1 MREHNPTLGLACL
14 ILAVV
19 LILMYIIAT
28 PSRSQ
33 SAPPQM
39 PCIPKLALDQQIAK
53 RYGES
58 ILGAGVTPMG
68 ILYITVNPI
77 TGTFTV
83 VMRRPDGMACIVGG
97 GKGWAT
103 TETVLPGTNL

>member
-1 MREHNPTLGLACL
+1 MTHRPPVLGIACA
-14 ILAVV
+14 ILALV
-19 LILMYIIAT
+19 IIAMYIIAT

-33 SAPPQM
+33 EQPQM

-58 ILGAGVTPMG
+58 ILGAGVTPVG
-68 ILYITVNPI
+68 ILYITVNPT